1 MLPSPAAKAVEM
13 QPRSTA
19 AARITEMIAAELF
32 LTDISFL
39 PFKNKMR
46 PPQITE
52 GARHGEAAPRRSC
65 TMTPSDCPK
74 VLTIILRRKA
84 GIPTVTAMAV
94 VTDFHRS
101 FPATG
106 AQYINVMKI
115 LSQEANFVNDYRNG
129 RISLP
134 SLSSSSP
141 MLRAMPLAS
150 SLAVGYLL
158 IYL

>member
-1 MLPSPAAKAVEM
+1 
-13 QPRSTA
+13 
-19 AARITEMIAAELF
+19 
-32 LTDISFL
+32 
-39 PFKNKMR
+39 
-46 PPQITE
+46 
-52 GARHGEAAPRRSC
+52 
-65 TMTPSDCPK
+65 MTPSDCPK